1 MQFKHPEILYFLFL
15 LLIPIIVHLFQL
27 RRFEKVPFTNVQF
40 LKNVIIQTRKSSQL
54 KKWLALITRMLL
66 FAAIIFAF
74 AQPYFSDYEGLN
86 VKTETVVYLDN
97 SFSMQ
102 AKGSKGELLKRS
114 VQEILSALDDSDEL
128 TLFTNDNTFLKATRK
143 TLSNELLQLNYSA
156 NQLDYESVLL
166 KGEKLF
172 SQEEASNKNLVL
184 ISDFQIENKPIFA
197 SDNSSYALNLVQLQA
212 VTNKNISLDSIYISK
227 ETPANYELTVTV
239 SGNGDFKNISVA
251 LYNDEL
257 LLAKSAINDAKQAQ
271 FTLPTNS
278 IINGKVTIEDN
289 GLQFDNTLYFNINKR
304 EKINILTINTSE
316 NNYLKR
322 IFTEN
327 EFNYKEVA
335 QDQLNYNE
343 VDDQNLIV
351 LNELDNIPI
360 SLINSLN
367 SFTSNGGFVLIIPSN
382 NITLNSYNQL
392 FNYSSN
398 VNNLEKRVTTINYS
412 HPILNQVFDK
422 QVNNF
427 QYPKV
432 NSFYELNSGAN
443 VLQFE
448 DGKPFLSQKGSMF
461 AFASAL
467 NSNNSNFI
475 NSPLV
480 VPVIYNIGKQS
491 LKLPKLFYSIGN
503 DNSFDVNVTL
513 QQDAILTLASKSEE
527 IIPQQRSY
535 SNKVTIITSDLPT
548 KANIYSIN
556 NNGETLK
563 KVSFNYNRKESD
575 LQYMNLSSFNNA
587 NVTNSVGDIFT
598 SIKNKSNINELWKWF
613 TIFALVLLIIEMLI
627 LKYFK

>member
-40 LKNVIIQTRKSSQL
+40 LKNVVIQTRKSSQL
-54 KKWLALITRMLL
+54 KKWLTLITRLLL
-66 FAAIIFAF
+66 FAAIIIAF
-74 AQPYFSDYEGLN
+74 AQPYFSNLKDLN
-86 VKTETVVYLDN
+86 TKTETVVYLDN
-97 SFSMQ
+97 SYSMQ
-102 AKGSKGELLKRS
+102 AKGNKGELFKRS
-114 VQEILSALDDSDEL
+114 IQEVLNAMNDSDEI
-128 TLFTNDNTFLKATRK
+128 TLFTNDHTYINATRK
-143 TLSNELLQLNYSA
+143 TLSNELLQLDYSA
-156 NQLDYESVLL
+156 NQLSYEAVLL

-172 SQEEASNKNLVL
+172 SQDDTSNKNLVL
-184 ISDFQIENKPIFA
+184 ISDFQINNEATLNTE
-197 SDNSSYALNLVQLQA
+197 SLSYKLNLVQLQT

-227 ETPANYELTVTV
+227 ETPTNYELTATI

-251 LYNDEL
+251 LYNDDL
-257 LLAKSAINDAKQAQ
+257 LLAKSAINETNQAQ
-271 FTLPTNS
+271 FTLPTS
-278 IINGKVTIEDN
+278 TVINGKIIIEDS
-289 GLQFDNTLYFNINKR
+289 GLLYDNTLYFNINER
-304 EKINILTINTSE
+304 EKINVLTINISK

-322 IFTEN
+322 IFTET
-327 EFNYKEVA
+327 EFNYNEVVLE
-335 QDQLNYNE
+335 QLNYNE
-343 VDDQNLIV
+343 IEEQNLIV
-351 LNELDNIPI
+351 LNELDNIPV

-367 SFTSNGGFVLIIPSN
+367 SFINNGGSILIIPSN

-392 FNYSSN
+392 FNYNSTL
-398 VNNLEKRVTTINYS
+398 NNTEKRVTTINYA

-432 NSFYELNSGAN
+432 NSYYQLSSGAI

-448 DGKPFLSQKGSMF
+448 DGKSFLSQNGSVF

-467 NSNNSNFI
+467 NSDNSNFT

-480 VPVIYNIGKQS
+480 VPVFYNIGKQS

-503 DNSFDVNVTL
+503 ENSFDVNASL
-513 QQDAILTLASKSEE
+513 QQDAILKLALNDEE

-535 SNKVTIITSDLPT
+535 NNRVSIITNDLPD
-548 KANIYSIN
+548 KAGIYNIKN
-556 NNGETLK
+556 NDETLK
-563 KVSFNYNRKESD
+563 RVSFNYQRKESD
-575 LQYMNLSSFNNA
+575 LQYLDLSNLENA
-587 NVTNSVGDIFT
+587 TVTNSVESIMT
-598 SIKNKSNINELWKWF
+598 SIKNDSNINELWKWF

>member
-54 KKWLALITRMLL
+54 KKWLTLITRLLL

-74 AQPYFSDYEGLN
+74 AQPFFSESKGLN

-102 AKGSKGELLKRS
+102 AKGDKGELLKRS
-114 VQEILSALDDSDEL
+114 VQDILNILDDTDDI
-128 TLFTNDNTFLKATRK
+128 TLFTNDNAFRNATRK
-143 TLSNELLQLNYSA
+143 TLSNELLQLNYSP
-156 NQLDYESVLL
+156 NQLDYDAVIL

-172 SQEEASNKNLVL
+172 SQDEASAKNLVL
-184 ISDFQIENKPIFA
+184 LSDFQLH
-197 SDNSSYALNLVQLQA
+197 NSTINDTANEAYNLNLVQLEA
-212 VTNKNISLDSIYISK
+212 VTNRNISIDSVYISK
-227 ETPANYELTVTV
+227 ETPSNFELTATI
-239 SGNGDFKNISVA
+239 SGNEKLDGISVA
-251 LYNDEL
+251 LYNDDM
-257 LLAKSAINDAKQAQ
+257 LLAKSAINESKKAL
-271 FTLPTNS
+271 FTLPTNTV
-278 IINGKVTIEDN
+278 INGKVTIEDS
-289 GLQFDNTLYFNINKR
+289 GLSFDNTFHFNINNR
-304 EKINILTINTSE
+304 DNINVLTINPSE
-316 NNYLKR
+316 NKYLKR

-343 VDDQNLIV
+343 IDDQNLVV
-351 LNELDNIPI
+351 LNELDNIPV

-367 SFTSNGGFVLIIPSN
+367 TFKSNGGSILIIPSN
-382 NITLNSYNQL
+382 NSSLNSYNEL
-392 FNYSSN
+392 FNYNSEIN
-398 VNNLEKRVTTINYS
+398 AIEKRITTINYS
-412 HPILNQVFDK
+412 HPLLNQVFDK
-422 QVNNF
+422 EISNF
-427 QYPKV
+427 QYPKT
-432 NSFYELNSGAN
+432 NSFFELGEGSSI
-443 VLQFE
+443 LKFE
-448 DGKPFLSQKGSMF
+448 DGKPFLNQQGTVF

-467 NSNNSNFI
+467 NTSNSNFI

-491 LKLPKLFYSIGN
+491 LQLPNLYYTIGN
-503 DNSFDVNVTL
+503 ENNYDVNVTL
-513 QQDAILTLASKSEE
+513 QQDDILKLKSEDEE
-527 IIPQQRSY
+527 IIPQQRSF
-535 SNKVTIITSDLPT
+535 SNKISIITTDLPT
-548 KANIYSIN
+548 NAGVYSIN

-563 KVSFNYNRKESD
+563 KVSYNYNRNESNS
-575 LQYMNLSSFNNA
+575 QYMNLSSFKNA
-587 NVTNSVGDIFT
+587 TVSNSIDDIFT